1 MVAEQP
7 TIYYAIVQHGKIL
20 AQDLDEQQAKSK
32 LFDVV
37 SPTIPGY
44 RLVDDKQKLIDQM
57 LVDAKSNKHTTITVY
72 YTKNSSTPAQ
82 PITPTTS
89 EQPSTP
95 TEKPTTPQQPTTP
108 VAPETPTSPTTPGET
123 PAPDPGTNET
133 PEGPTDGVKVIPGT
147 PGEQVVP
154 DKQVNNQLLVNKTS
168 WPVQS
173 QDKGV
178 TNTPTTQSQLPQ
190 TGNQRHTG
198 LIGLAVLGVLFSWLG
213 FKGKRDN
220 F

>member
-7 TIYYAIVQHGKIL
+7 TTYYAIVQHGKIL

-82 PITPTTS
+82 PTTPTETPTTP

-123 PAPDPGTNET
+123 PAPEPGTNET
-133 PEGPTDGVKVIPGT
+133 PEVPTDSVKVIPGT

-173 QDKGV
+173 QDKV
-178 TNTPTTQSQLPQ
+178 VNNTTTTQSQLPQ
-190 TGNQRHTG
+190 TGN
-198 LIGLAVLGVLFSWLG
+198 
-213 FKGKRDN
+213 
-220 F
+220 